1 VHSYGTG
8 SYFCLRAGNQ
18 IYRRAG
24 FLCLAPVWRMKSR
37 QVYSV
42 PDEMLALFACQHHG
56 SYRIHVTTQ

>member
-8 SYFCLRAGNQ
+8 SYFCLM
-18 IYRRAG
+18 AG